1 MKISRMFEMIYLLL
15 ERKTMTANELAERF
29 EVSPRTIYRDVEALS
44 QAGIPIYADRGRGG
58 GIHLMEDFVLDKSLL
73 SESEQREVLESL
85 QSRSAVFQEKEEP
98 ALQKLSALFGKGRE
112 NWIQIDFGE
121 WNPNSVLKERLELLK
136 GAVLNRESVRFTYSG
151 ANGKTEEREV
161 EPVQLVFR
169 GYDWY
174 LLAWC
179 RARRDFRYFKLTRM
193 TVPELTGDHFQQKKL
208 PKPEQPAAQRGKSE
222 APEIQVKAAI
232 DPQMA
237 YRVYDEFPPES
248 RSFQEDGR
256 FLVQIKMTDQ
266 NWIYQYLMSY
276 GGGLEVLEP
285 PEVRA
290 ELEKRLRQALEKN
303 KT

>member
-1 MKISRMFEMIYLLL
+1 MFEMVYLLL
-15 ERKTMTANELAERF
+15 ERRTITAKELAERF
-29 EVSPRTIYRDVEALS
+29 EVSPRTVYRDIEALS

-73 SESEQREVLESL
+73 SESEQREILESL
-85 QSRSAVFQEKEEP
+85 QSMGAVFQEKEES
-98 ALQKLSALFGKGRE
+98 ALQKLSALFGKDRE
-112 NWIQIDFGE
+112 NWIQIDFGA
-121 WNPNSVLKERLELLK
+121 WNPNTALQERFELLK
-136 GAVLNRESVRFTYSG
+136 GAILNRETVCFTYSG
-151 ANGKTEEREV
+151 VNGKTERRET
-161 EPVQLVFR
+161 EPVQLLFR

-193 TVPELTGDHFQQKKL
+193 TVPKLTGEHFRQKQL
-208 PKPEQPAAQRGKSE
+208 PKQERQSLQREKTE
-222 APEIQVKAAI
+222 APEMQVKAAI

-237 YRVYDEFPPES
+237 YRVYDEFPPEG
-248 RSFQEDGR
+248 RSVQEDGR
-256 FLVQIKMTDQ
+256 FLVRIKMVDQ

-276 GGGLEVLEP
+276 GGSLEVLEP

-290 ELEKRLRQALEKN
+290 ELGKRFRQALEKN